1 MTTYVWRN
9 GELVEKHKAP
19 PRSGVSVVSDIKPFV
34 TQDGTEITSRSSLR
48 AYEQRH
54 GVKQVGNDYASMIQR
69 IKERQ

>member
-9 GELVEKHKAP
+9 GELVEKYKAP
-19 PRSGVSVVSDIKPFV
+19 PKSGVSIMSDIQPFV
-34 TQDGTEITSRSSLR
+34 TQDGTAITSRSSLR